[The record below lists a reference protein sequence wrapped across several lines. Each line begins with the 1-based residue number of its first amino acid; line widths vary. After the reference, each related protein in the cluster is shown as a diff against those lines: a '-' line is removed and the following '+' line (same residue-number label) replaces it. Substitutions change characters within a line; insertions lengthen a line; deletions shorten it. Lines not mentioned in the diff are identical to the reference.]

1 MILMG
6 YRSKQDDE
14 DKVIHV
20 KGNSGGVRGVRLI
33 LTQEFS
39 GRFECRCWQLHTSPG
54 QGTAP
59 GASPRAGNGG
69 KAAQEILNSFS
80 CLSPNPKPGFAFRV
94 E

>member
-1 MILMG
+1 M
-6 YRSKQDDE
+6 
-14 DKVIHV
+14 

-80 CLSPNPKPGFAFRV
+80 SASAQIPNQALLSEWNEHSKSSFKY
-94 E
+94 